1 MSYSFLKL
9 VIRKM
14 QGFVHFLRTQGI
26 AGLAIGFIIGSA
38 AQDFVKSLSVN
49 LLNPIV
55 SKATGSIG
63 NLQNASSTA
72 FGMSFGWGPFLSSL
86 INLILI
92 AFVVYLFFKGLHLE
106 RLDEKKED
114 K

>member
-63 NLQNASSTA
+63 NLQNALLFVMSTLLNII
-72 FGMSFGWGPFLSSL
+72 SEPFLE
-86 INLILI
+86 I
-92 AFVVYLFFKGLHLE
+92 
-106 RLDEKKED
+106 
-114 K
+114 